1 MAKSRQSRQCKQC
14 SHYVTLAEYRHR
26 CRCDVKSRS
35 KYHHGELR
43 SALVSLA
50 VTEIARAGVEKLSL
64 RSLARQ
70 AGVSPTAPFR
80 HFPDK
85 QTLLAGI
92 AIEGFEELARR
103 LTETSESNP
112 DIEERFIELGTTYVG
127 FAQDFPVH
135 YQLMFGAVL
144 GDFSTSKELQEAAA
158 SSYAVLDA
166 TLAEMKHSQSL
177 DHGVATLGGLV
188 WSTVHG
194 MASLVINVP
203 TASVPTVADAAP
215 RQAVKSIHENMR
227 VSLKMVYRGVM
238 R

>member
-1 MAKSRQSRQCKQC
+1 M
-14 SHYVTLAEYRHR
+14 
-26 CRCDVKSRS
+26 KSRS

-50 VTEIARAGVEKLSL
+50 VKEIARAGIEKLSL

-103 LTETSESNP
+103 LTETSESNAG
-112 DIEERFIELGTTYVG
+112 IEERFIELGATYVG

-144 GDFSTSKELQEAAA
+144 GDFSASKELQEASAA
-158 SSYAVLDA
+158 SYAVLDA
-166 TLAEMKHSQSL
+166 TLTEIKNNQQL
-177 DHGVATLGGLV
+177 DHDVATLGGLV

-194 MASLVINVP
+194 MASLVFNVP
-203 TASVPTVADAAP
+203 TARMPKAADAAP
-215 RQAVKSIHENMR
+215 RQAVKSIHEDMR
-227 VSLKMVYRGVM
+227 AALKMVYHGITR
-238 R
+238 

>member
-1 MAKSRQSRQCKQC
+1 M
-14 SHYVTLAEYRHR
+14 
-26 CRCDVKSRS
+26 KSRS

-50 VTEIARAGVEKLSL
+50 VKEIARAGVEKLSL

-103 LTETSESNP
+103 LTETSESNAG
-112 DIEERFIELGTTYVG
+112 IEDRFTELGATYVG

-144 GDFSTSKELQEAAA
+144 GDFSASKELQEASAA
-158 SSYAVLDA
+158 SYAVLDA
-166 TLAEMKHSQSL
+166 TLTEIKNNQQL
-177 DHGVATLGGLV
+177 DHDVATLGGLV

-194 MASLVINVP
+194 MASLVFNVP
-203 TASVPTVADAAP
+203 TARMPKAADAAP
-215 RQAVKSIHENMR
+215 RQAVKSIHEDMR
-227 VSLKMVYRGVM
+227 AALKMVYHGITR
-238 R
+238 

>member
-1 MAKSRQSRQCKQC
+1 M
-14 SHYVTLAEYRHR
+14 
-26 CRCDVKSRS
+26 KSRS

-50 VTEIARAGVEKLSL
+50 VKEIARAGVEKLSL

-103 LTETSESNP
+103 LTETSESNAG
-112 DIEERFIELGTTYVG
+112 IEERFIELGATYVG

-144 GDFSTSKELQEAAA
+144 GDFSASKELQEASAA
-158 SSYAVLDA
+158 AYAVLDA
-166 TLAEMKHSQSL
+166 TLTEIKNNQQL
-177 DHGVATLGGLV
+177 DHDVATLGGLV

-194 MASLVINVP
+194 MASLVFNVP
-203 TASVPTVADAAP
+203 TARMPKAADAAP
-215 RQAVKSIHENMR
+215 RRAVKSIHEDMR
-227 VSLKMVYRGVM
+227 AALKMVYRGITHQT
-238 R
+238 

>member
-1 MAKSRQSRQCKQC
+1 M
-14 SHYVTLAEYRHR
+14 
-26 CRCDVKSRS
+26 KSRS

-50 VTEIARAGVEKLSL
+50 VKEIGKAGIEKLSL

-85 QTLLAGI
+85 QTLLAVI

-103 LTETSESNP
+103 LTETSESNAGT
-112 DIEERFIELGTTYVG
+112 EERFIEMGATYVG

-144 GDFSTSKELQEAAA
+144 GDFSSSKALQEASA

-166 TLAEMKHSQSL
+166 TLTEIKNNQHL
-177 DHGVATLGGLV
+177 DHDVARLGGLV

-194 MASLVINVP
+194 MASLVLNVP
-203 TASVPTVADAAP
+203 TARKPKAADAAP
-215 RQAVKSIHENMR
+215 RQAVKSIREDMR
-227 VSLKMVYRGVM
+227 AALKIVYRGM
-238 R
+238 TR

>member
-1 MAKSRQSRQCKQC
+1 M
-14 SHYVTLAEYRHR
+14 
-26 CRCDVKSRS
+26 KSRS

-50 VTEIARAGVEKLSL
+50 VKEIARAGVEKLSL

-103 LTETSESNP
+103 LTETSESNAG
-112 DIEERFIELGTTYVG
+112 IEERFIELGATYVG

-144 GDFSTSKELQEAAA
+144 GDFSASKELQEASAA
-158 SSYAVLDA
+158 AYAVLDA
-166 TLAEMKHSQSL
+166 TLTEIKNNQQL
-177 DHGVATLGGLV
+177 DHDVATLGGLV

-194 MASLVINVP
+194 MASLVFNVP
-203 TASVPTVADAAP
+203 TARMPKAADAAP
-215 RQAVKSIHENMR
+215 RQAVKSIHEDMR
-227 VSLKMVYRGVM
+227 AALKMVYHGITR
-238 R
+238 

>member
-1 MAKSRQSRQCKQC
+1 M
-14 SHYVTLAEYRHR
+14 
-26 CRCDVKSRS
+26 KSRS

-50 VTEIARAGVEKLSL
+50 VKEIARAGVEKLSL

-103 LTETSESNP
+103 LTETSESNAG
-112 DIEERFIELGTTYVG
+112 IEDRFIELGATYVG

-144 GDFSTSKELQEAAA
+144 GDFSASKELQEASAA
-158 SSYAVLDA
+158 SYAVLDT
-166 TLAEMKHSQSL
+166 TLTEIKNNQQL
-177 DHGVATLGGLV
+177 DHDVATLGGLV

-194 MASLVINVP
+194 MASLVFNVP
-203 TASVPTVADAAP
+203 TARMPKAADAAP
-215 RQAVKSIHENMR
+215 RRAVKSIHEDMR
-227 VSLKMVYRGVM
+227 AALKMVYRGITHQT
-238 R
+238 

>member
-1 MAKSRQSRQCKQC
+1 
-14 SHYVTLAEYRHR
+14 
-26 CRCDVKSRS
+26 VKSRS
-35 KYHHGELR
+35 KYHHGGLR

-50 VTEIARAGVEKLSL
+50 VKEIARAGVEKLSL

-92 AIEGFEELARR
+92 AIVGFEELARR
-103 LTETSESNP
+103 LTETSESNAG
-112 DIEERFIELGTTYVG
+112 IEERFIELGATYVG

-144 GDFSTSKELQEAAA
+144 GDFSASKELQEASAA
-158 SSYAVLDA
+158 SYAVLDA
-166 TLAEMKHSQSL
+166 TLTEIKNNQQL
-177 DHGVATLGGLV
+177 DHDVATLGGLV

-194 MASLVINVP
+194 MASLVFNVP
-203 TASVPTVADAAP
+203 TARMPKAADAAP
-215 RQAVKSIHENMR
+215 RQAVKSIHEDMR
-227 VSLKMVYRGVM
+227 AALKMVYRGIT

>member
-1 MAKSRQSRQCKQC
+1 M
-14 SHYVTLAEYRHR
+14 
-26 CRCDVKSRS
+26 KSRS

-50 VTEIARAGVEKLSL
+50 VKEIARAGVEKLSL

-103 LTETSESNP
+103 LTETSESNAG
-112 DIEERFIELGTTYVG
+112 IEERFIELGATYVG

-144 GDFSTSKELQEAAA
+144 GDFSASKELQEASAA
-158 SSYAVLDA
+158 SYAVLDT
-166 TLAEMKHSQSL
+166 TLTEIKNNQQL
-177 DHGVATLGGLV
+177 DHDVATLGGLV

-194 MASLVINVP
+194 MASLVFNVP
-203 TASVPTVADAAP
+203 TARMPKAADAAP
-215 RQAVKSIHENMR
+215 RRAVKSIHEDMR
-227 VSLKMVYRGVM
+227 AALKMVYHGITR
-238 R
+238 

>member
-1 MAKSRQSRQCKQC
+1 M
-14 SHYVTLAEYRHR
+14 
-26 CRCDVKSRS
+26 KSRS

-50 VTEIARAGVEKLSL
+50 VKEIARAGVEKLSL

-103 LTETSESNP
+103 LTETSESNAG
-112 DIEERFIELGTTYVG
+112 IEDRFIELGATYVG

-144 GDFSTSKELQEAAA
+144 GDFSASKELQEASAA
-158 SSYAVLDA
+158 SYAVLDA
-166 TLAEMKHSQSL
+166 TLTEIKNNQQL
-177 DHGVATLGGLV
+177 DHDVATLGGLV

-194 MASLVINVP
+194 MASLVFNVP
-203 TASVPTVADAAP
+203 TARMPRAADAAP
-215 RQAVKSIHENMR
+215 RRAVKSIHEDMR
-227 VSLKMVYRGVM
+227 AALKMVYRGIT

>member
-1 MAKSRQSRQCKQC
+1 M
-14 SHYVTLAEYRHR
+14 
-26 CRCDVKSRS
+26 KSRS

-50 VTEIARAGVEKLSL
+50 VKEIARAGVEKLSL

-92 AIEGFEELARR
+92 AIAGFEELARR
-103 LTETSESNP
+103 LTETSESNAG
-112 DIEERFIELGTTYVG
+112 IEERFIELGATYVG

-144 GDFSTSKELQEAAA
+144 GDFSASKELQEAAA

-166 TLAEMKHSQSL
+166 TLTEIKDNQQL
-177 DHGVATLGGLV
+177 DHDVATLGGLV

-194 MASLVINVP
+194 MASLVFNVP
-203 TASVPTVADAAP
+203 MTRMPEGADAAP
-215 RQAVKSIHENMR
+215 RQAVKSIHKDMR
-227 VSLKMVYRGVM
+227 AALKMVYRGITG
-238 R
+238 

>member
-1 MAKSRQSRQCKQC
+1 M
-14 SHYVTLAEYRHR
+14 
-26 CRCDVKSRS
+26 KSRS

-50 VTEIARAGVEKLSL
+50 VKEIARAGVEKLSL

-103 LTETSESNP
+103 LTETSESNAG
-112 DIEERFIELGTTYVG
+112 IEERFIELGATYVG

-144 GDFSTSKELQEAAA
+144 GDFSASKELQEASAA
-158 SSYAVLDA
+158 SYAVLDA
-166 TLAEMKHSQSL
+166 TLTEIKNNQQL
-177 DHGVATLGGLV
+177 DHDVATLGGLV

-194 MASLVINVP
+194 MASLVFNVP
-203 TASVPTVADAAP
+203 TARMPKAADAAP
-215 RQAVKSIHENMR
+215 RQAVKSIHEDMR
-227 VSLKMVYRGVM
+227 AALKMVYHGITR
-238 R
+238 

>member
-1 MAKSRQSRQCKQC
+1 
-14 SHYVTLAEYRHR
+14 
-26 CRCDVKSRS
+26 VKSRS

-50 VTEIARAGVEKLSL
+50 VKEIARAGVEKLSL

-103 LTETSESNP
+103 LTETSESNAG
-112 DIEERFIELGTTYVG
+112 IEERFIELGATYVG

-144 GDFSTSKELQEAAA
+144 GDFSASKELQEASAA
-158 SSYAVLDA
+158 SYAVLDT
-166 TLAEMKHSQSL
+166 TLTEIKNNQQL
-177 DHGVATLGGLV
+177 DHDVATLGGLV

-194 MASLVINVP
+194 MASLVFNVP
-203 TASVPTVADAAP
+203 TARMPRAADAAP
-215 RQAVKSIHENMR
+215 RRAVKSIHEDMR
-227 VSLKMVYRGVM
+227 AALKMVYRGITHQT
-238 R
+238 

>member
-1 MAKSRQSRQCKQC
+1 M
-14 SHYVTLAEYRHR
+14 
-26 CRCDVKSRS
+26 KSRS

-50 VTEIARAGVEKLSL
+50 VKEIARAGVEKLSL

-103 LTETSESNP
+103 LTETSESNAG
-112 DIEERFIELGTTYVG
+112 IEDRFIELGATYVG

-144 GDFSTSKELQEAAA
+144 GDFSASKELQEASAA
-158 SSYAVLDA
+158 SYAVLDA
-166 TLAEMKHSQSL
+166 TLTEIKNNQQL
-177 DHGVATLGGLV
+177 DHDVATLGGLV

-194 MASLVINVP
+194 MASLVFNVP
-203 TASVPTVADAAP
+203 TARMPKAADAAP
-215 RQAVKSIHENMR
+215 RRAVKSIHEDMR
-227 VSLKMVYRGVM
+227 AALKMVYRGITHQT
-238 R
+238 

>member
-1 MAKSRQSRQCKQC
+1 M
-14 SHYVTLAEYRHR
+14 
-26 CRCDVKSRS
+26 KSRS

-50 VTEIARAGVEKLSL
+50 VKEIARAGIEKLSL

-103 LTETSESNP
+103 LTETSESNAG
-112 DIEERFIELGTTYVG
+112 IEDRFIELGATYVG

-144 GDFSTSKELQEAAA
+144 GDFSASKELQEASAA
-158 SSYAVLDA
+158 SYAVLDA
-166 TLAEMKHSQSL
+166 TLTEIKNNQQL
-177 DHGVATLGGLV
+177 DHDVATLGGLV

-194 MASLVINVP
+194 MASLVFNVP
-203 TASVPTVADAAP
+203 TARMPKAADAAP
-215 RQAVKSIHENMR
+215 RQAVKSIHEDMR
-227 VSLKMVYRGVM
+227 AALKMVYHGITR
-238 R
+238 

>member
-1 MAKSRQSRQCKQC
+1 M
-14 SHYVTLAEYRHR
+14 
-26 CRCDVKSRS
+26 KSRS
-35 KYHHGELR
+35 KYHHGGLR
-43 SALVSLA
+43 NALVSLA

-80 HFPDK
+80 HFSDK
-85 QTLLAGI
+85 QSLLAGI
-92 AIEGFEELARR
+92 GIEGFKELARR
-103 LTETSESNP
+103 LTEITEANP
-112 DIEERFIELGTTYVG
+112 DIEERFIELGTTYVE

-144 GDFSTSKELQEAAA
+144 GDFSTSKALQEAAA
-158 SSYAVLDA
+158 STYAVLEA
-166 TLAEMKHSQSL
+166 TLAEMKHSQEL
-177 DHGVATLGGLV
+177 DHDVATLGGLV

-203 TASVPTVADAAP
+203 TAIVSSGPDDAP

>member
-1 MAKSRQSRQCKQC
+1 M
-14 SHYVTLAEYRHR
+14 
-26 CRCDVKSRS
+26 KSRS

-50 VTEIARAGVEKLSL
+50 VKEIARAGVEKLSL

-103 LTETSESNP
+103 LTETSESNAG
-112 DIEERFIELGTTYVG
+112 IEERFIELGATYVG

-144 GDFSTSKELQEAAA
+144 GDFSASKELQEASAA
-158 SSYAVLDA
+158 SYAVLDT
-166 TLAEMKHSQSL
+166 TLTEIKNNQQL
-177 DHGVATLGGLV
+177 DHDVATLGGLV

-194 MASLVINVP
+194 MASLVLNVP
-203 TASVPTVADAAP
+203 TARMPKEADAAP
-215 RQAVKSIHENMR
+215 RQAVKSIHEDMR
-227 VSLKMVYRGVM
+227 AALKMVYRGITHQT
-238 R
+238 

>member
-1 MAKSRQSRQCKQC
+1 M
-14 SHYVTLAEYRHR
+14 
-26 CRCDVKSRS
+26 KSRS

-50 VTEIARAGVEKLSL
+50 VKEIARAGVEKLSL

-103 LTETSESNP
+103 LTETSESNAG
-112 DIEERFIELGTTYVG
+112 IEDRFIELGATYVG

-144 GDFSTSKELQEAAA
+144 GDFSASKELQEASAA
-158 SSYAVLDA
+158 SYAVLDA
-166 TLAEMKHSQSL
+166 TLTEIKNNQQL
-177 DHGVATLGGLV
+177 DHDVATLGGLV

-194 MASLVINVP
+194 MASLVFNVP
-203 TASVPTVADAAP
+203 TARMPRAADAAP
-215 RQAVKSIHENMR
+215 RRAVKSIHEDMR
-227 VSLKMVYRGVM
+227 AALKMVYRGITHQT
-238 R
+238 

>member
-1 MAKSRQSRQCKQC
+1 M
-14 SHYVTLAEYRHR
+14 
-26 CRCDVKSRS
+26 KSRS

-43 SALVSLA
+43 NALVSLA
-50 VTEIARAGVEKLSL
+50 VAEIARAGVEKLSL

-92 AIEGFEELARR
+92 AIEGFEELTGR
-103 LTETSESNP
+103 LTDTSESNS

-127 FAQDFPVH
+127 FAQEFPVH
-135 YQLMFGAVL
+135 YQLMFGAAL

-166 TLAEMKHSQSL
+166 TLAEMKHTQDL
-177 DHGVATLGGLV
+177 DHDVATLGGLV
-188 WSTVHG
+188 WSAVHG

-203 TASVPTVADAAP
+203 MASVSTGADAAP
-215 RQAVKSIHENMR
+215 RQAVKSIHNDMR
-227 VSLKMVYRGVM
+227 AGLKMVYRGVM

>member
-1 MAKSRQSRQCKQC
+1 M
-14 SHYVTLAEYRHR
+14 
-26 CRCDVKSRS
+26 KSRS

-50 VTEIARAGVEKLSL
+50 VKEIARAGVEKLSL

-103 LTETSESNP
+103 LAETSESNAG
-112 DIEERFIELGTTYVG
+112 IEERFIELGATYVG

-144 GDFSTSKELQEAAA
+144 GDFSASKELQEASAA
-158 SSYAVLDA
+158 SYAVLDT
-166 TLAEMKHSQSL
+166 TLTEIKNNQQL
-177 DHGVATLGGLV
+177 DHDVATLGGLV

-194 MASLVINVP
+194 MASLVFNVP
-203 TASVPTVADAAP
+203 TARMPKAADAAP
-215 RQAVKSIHENMR
+215 RRAVKSIHEDMR
-227 VSLKMVYRGVM
+227 AALKMVYHGITR
-238 R
+238 

>member
-1 MAKSRQSRQCKQC
+1 M
-14 SHYVTLAEYRHR
+14 
-26 CRCDVKSRS
+26 KSRS

-50 VTEIARAGVEKLSL
+50 VKEIARAGVEKLSL

-103 LTETSESNP
+103 LTETSESNAG
-112 DIEERFIELGTTYVG
+112 IEERFIELGATYVG

-144 GDFSTSKELQEAAA
+144 GDFSASKELQEASAA
-158 SSYAVLDA
+158 SYAVLDA
-166 TLAEMKHSQSL
+166 TLTEIKSNQQL
-177 DHGVATLGGLV
+177 DHDVATLGGLV

-194 MASLVINVP
+194 MASLVFNVP
-203 TASVPTVADAAP
+203 TARMPKAADAAP
-215 RQAVKSIHENMR
+215 RQAVKSIHEDMR
-227 VSLKMVYRGVM
+227 AALKMVYRGIT

>member
-1 MAKSRQSRQCKQC
+1 M
-14 SHYVTLAEYRHR
+14 
-26 CRCDVKSRS
+26 KSRS

-50 VTEIARAGVEKLSL
+50 VKEIARAGVEKLSL

-103 LTETSESNP
+103 LTETSESNAG
-112 DIEERFIELGTTYVG
+112 IEERFIELGATYVG

-144 GDFSTSKELQEAAA
+144 GDFSASKELQEASAA
-158 SSYAVLDA
+158 SYAVLDT
-166 TLAEMKHSQSL
+166 TLTEIKNNQQL
-177 DHGVATLGGLV
+177 DHDVATLGGLV

-194 MASLVINVP
+194 MASLVFNVP
-203 TASVPTVADAAP
+203 TARTPKAADAAP
-215 RQAVKSIHENMR
+215 RRAVKSIHEDMR
-227 VSLKMVYRGVM
+227 AALKMVYHGITR
-238 R
+238 

>member
-1 MAKSRQSRQCKQC
+1 M
-14 SHYVTLAEYRHR
+14 
-26 CRCDVKSRS
+26 KSRS

-50 VTEIARAGVEKLSL
+50 VKEIARAGVEKLSL

-103 LTETSESNP
+103 LTETSESNAG
-112 DIEERFIELGTTYVG
+112 IEERFIELGATYVG

-144 GDFSTSKELQEAAA
+144 GDFSASKELQEASAA
-158 SSYAVLDA
+158 SYAVLDT
-166 TLAEMKHSQSL
+166 TLTEIKNNQQL
-177 DHGVATLGGLV
+177 DHDVATLGGLV

-194 MASLVINVP
+194 MASLVFNVP
-203 TASVPTVADAAP
+203 TARMPKAADAAP
-215 RQAVKSIHENMR
+215 RQAVKSIHEDMR
-227 VSLKMVYRGVM
+227 AALKMVYHGITR
-238 R
+238 

>member
-1 MAKSRQSRQCKQC
+1 M
-14 SHYVTLAEYRHR
+14 
-26 CRCDVKSRS
+26 KSRS

-43 SALVSLA
+43 CALVSLA
-50 VTEIARAGVEKLSL
+50 VKEIAWAGVEKLSL

-92 AIEGFEELARR
+92 AIEGFKELATR
-103 LTETSESNP
+103 LTQTSETNAG
-112 DIEERFIELGTTYVG
+112 IEERFIELGATYVG

-144 GDFSTSKELQEAAA
+144 GDFSASRELQEASA
-158 SSYAVLDA
+158 SAYAVLDA
-166 TLAEMKHSQSL
+166 TLTEIKSNQQLEH
-177 DHGVATLGGLV
+177 DVAMLGGLV

-194 MASLVINVP
+194 MASLMFNVP
-203 TASVPTVADAAP
+203 MAQMPKGADEAP
-215 RQAVKSIHENMR
+215 RQAVKSIHEDMR
-227 VSLKMVYRGVM
+227 AALKMVYLGITS
-238 R
+238 

>member
-1 MAKSRQSRQCKQC
+1 M
-14 SHYVTLAEYRHR
+14 
-26 CRCDVKSRS
+26 KSRS

-85 QTLLAGI
+85 RSLLASI
-92 AIEGFEELARR
+92 AIEGFGELASR

-144 GDFSTSKELQEAAA
+144 GDFSTSTELQEAAA

-166 TLAEMKHSQSL
+166 ALAEMKHSQAL
-177 DHGVATLGGLV
+177 DHDVATIGGLV

-203 TASVPTVADAAP
+203 MASVPTGADAAP
-215 RQAVKSIHENMR
+215 RQAVKSIHEHMR

>member
-1 MAKSRQSRQCKQC
+1 M
-14 SHYVTLAEYRHR
+14 
-26 CRCDVKSRS
+26 KSRS

-50 VTEIARAGVEKLSL
+50 VKEIARAGVEKLSL

-103 LTETSESNP
+103 LTETSESNAG
-112 DIEERFIELGTTYVG
+112 IEERFIELGATYVG

-144 GDFSTSKELQEAAA
+144 GDFSASKELQEASAA
-158 SSYAVLDA
+158 SYAVLDA
-166 TLAEMKHSQSL
+166 TLTEIKNNQQL
-177 DHGVATLGGLV
+177 DHDVATLGGLV

-194 MASLVINVP
+194 MASLVFNVP
-203 TASVPTVADAAP
+203 TARMPKAADAAP
-215 RQAVKSIHENMR
+215 RRAVKSIHEDMR
-227 VSLKMVYRGVM
+227 AALKMVYRGITHQT
-238 R
+238 

>member
-1 MAKSRQSRQCKQC
+1 M
-14 SHYVTLAEYRHR
+14 
-26 CRCDVKSRS
+26 KSRS

-50 VTEIARAGVEKLSL
+50 VKEIARAGVEKLSL

-103 LTETSESNP
+103 LTETSESNAG
-112 DIEERFIELGTTYVG
+112 IEERFIELGATYVG

-144 GDFSTSKELQEAAA
+144 GDFSASKELQEASAA
-158 SSYAVLDA
+158 SYAVLDA
-166 TLAEMKHSQSL
+166 TLTEIKNNQQL
-177 DHGVATLGGLV
+177 DHDVATLGGLV

-194 MASLVINVP
+194 MASLVFNVP
-203 TASVPTVADAAP
+203 TARMPKAADAAP
-215 RQAVKSIHENMR
+215 RRAVKSIHEDMR
-227 VSLKMVYRGVM
+227 AALKMVYHGITR
-238 R
+238 

>member
-1 MAKSRQSRQCKQC
+1 M
-14 SHYVTLAEYRHR
+14 
-26 CRCDVKSRS
+26 KSRS
-35 KYHHGELR
+35 KYHHGGLR
-43 SALVSLA
+43 NALVSLA

-64 RSLARQ
+64 RSLSRQ

-85 QTLLAGI
+85 QSLLAGI
-92 AIEGFEELARR
+92 AIEGFEELARQ
-103 LTETSESNP
+103 LTETTEANP
-112 DIEERFIELGTTYVG
+112 DIEERFIELGTTYVE

-144 GDFSTSKELQEAAA
+144 GDFSTSKALQEAAA
-158 SSYAVLDA
+158 SAYAVLDA
-166 TLAEMKHSQSL
+166 TLAEMKNSQEL
-177 DHGVATLGGLV
+177 DHDSQHLVV

-203 TASVPTVADAAP
+203 TASVSSGADAAP
-215 RQAVKSIHENMR
+215 RQAVVSIHENMR